1 MPERGPLITT
11 KSEAFIKIIGWMVFT
26 YLAVMGAIKLATNL
40 ADRLD
45 RKPARAYYEAESKE
59 D

>member
-1 MPERGPLITT
+1 
-11 KSEAFIKIIGWMVFT
+11 
-26 YLAVMGAIKLATNL
+26 MGAIKLATNL

-59 D
+59 DWCKRIYIRIIIVLSIEIS